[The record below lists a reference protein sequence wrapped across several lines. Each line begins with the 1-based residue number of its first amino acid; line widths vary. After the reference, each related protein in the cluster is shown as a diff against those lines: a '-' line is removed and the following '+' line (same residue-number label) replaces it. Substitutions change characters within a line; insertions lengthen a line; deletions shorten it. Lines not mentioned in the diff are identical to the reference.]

1 MTIGFRI
8 VARRREIVIEKS
20 NSAHRKFRLAVT
32 DAARNNSWI
41 WFAPGLRLSGF
52 AMATAEKLPSSGA
65 ALTLAERSE
74 RVDRIVTEAAA
85 SLLAQNGVAVLA
97 VGGYGRRHL
106 FPHSDV
112 DVLILFESERLL
124 AANKESVAQ
133 FLQTLWDSALR
144 VSHSVRT
151 LAECLEVHEQ
161 NTELNVSLLDQRYL
175 AGDRAVYAA
184 LAGKLPRFI
193 HGNREAL
200 IRNLARLARQRHA
213 KYANTIHHL
222 EPNVKESPGG
232 LRDYQL
238 VRWLG
243 QLRQQDP
250 ERPLEEAFLYLRQI
264 RCFLHGQAGRDA
276 NVLSFDSQDAIAEQ
290 WYDGDAALAMRE
302 YYRHAR
308 TVYRAA
314 LQALEAAEAQLS
326 SLFSQFR
333 DWRGRLENA
342 DFSVHHERAHFRA
355 PLQLETDPNL
365 ALRLFEFTARHGILP
380 SVEAE
385 RQIESRLPNLR
396 RQFAE
401 SQPLWAD
408 VSRILSLPHAPIAV
422 RAMHESGVL
431 MAVFPELDGIDCLVI
446 RDFYH
451 RYTVDEH
458 TLVAMKF
465 LSNASGNYE
474 QLRAETDQSGA
485 LMFALLFHDS
495 GKSATA
501 GGHVETSVSLADVA
515 MARLQA
521 PRRERDFVRFLIGRH
536 LELSAAM
543 QARDLSDPQ
552 TVRELA
558 ARVETVERLK
568 ALTLLTYADI
578 GAVNPE
584 AMNSWRAAQL
594 WQLYLGTYNELTRG
608 LESSRIETVEAP
620 PARAEFL
627 KGFPTRYLSTHT
639 DAEIDH
645 HLELDAIRRQR
656 GVAVELR
663 KLESAWQLTLLAA
676 DRPGLFASAAGTL
689 AGFGMNILRAEAFS
703 NRRGLVLDTFL
714 FADPNRTL
722 DLNPSEVDQLRSVA
736 ERVTTGKKD
745 VRELLKNRP
754 KPKPP
759 SRKARIPATISIN
772 PDASATATLIEIVA
786 EDRPGLLYDL
796 ASAISGNGANI
807 EVVLV
812 DTEAHKAIDVFYVT
826 AGGKKLEAAMRE
838 KLVEEMR
845 ARIG

>member
-1 MTIGFRI
+1 MT
-8 VARRREIVIEKS
+8 
-20 NSAHRKFRLAVT
+20 
-32 DAARNNSWI
+32 
-41 WFAPGLRLSGF
+41 
-52 AMATAEKLPSSGA
+52 TAEKLPSSSRDHGA

-74 RVDRIVTEAAA
+74 RVDRIVTDAAVA
-85 SLLAQNGVAVLA
+85 LLFQKALPPTGIAVLA

-106 FPHSDV
+106 FPYSDV

-124 AANKESVAQ
+124 EASKDAVSA
-133 FLQTLWDSALR
+133 FLQQLWDSALR

-175 AGDRAVYAA
+175 AGDRALYAA

-193 HGNREAL
+193 RANREAL
-200 IRNLARLARQRHA
+200 VRNLARLARQRHA

-232 LRDYQL
+232 LRDYQI

-243 QLRQQDP
+243 QLSQEEP
-250 ERPLEEAFLYLRQI
+250 ERPLEDAFLYFAQV
-264 RCFLHGQAGRDA
+264 RCFLHAQAGRDA
-276 NVLSFDSQDAIAEQ
+276 NTLTFEAQDAIAEQ
-290 WYDGDAALAMRE
+290 WYQGDAAAAMRE
-302 YYRHAR
+302 YYRFAR

-314 LQALEAAEAQLS
+314 VQALDAAEAQFS

-333 DWRGRLENA
+333 DWRGRLENS
-342 DFSVHHERAHFRA
+342 DFSVHRERAHFRA
-355 PLQLETDPNL
+355 PLQLESDPPL
-365 ALRLFEFTARHGILP
+365 VLRLFEFTARHGIRA
-380 SVEAE
+380 SAEAE
-385 RQIESRLPNLR
+385 RQIEVRLPNLR
-396 RQFAE
+396 RYFAE
-401 SQPLWAD
+401 AQPVWPE
-408 VSRILSLPHAPIAV
+408 VIRILSLPHTPLAL

-458 TLVAMKF
+458 TLVAIQF
-465 LSNASGNYE
+465 LCNASGNYQQVRGEIE
-474 QLRAETDQSGA
+474 QLGV
-485 LMFALLFHDS
+485 LMFALLFHDA
-495 GKSATA
+495 GKSATV
-501 GGHVETSVSLADVA
+501 GGHVPRSVELADSA
-515 MARLQA
+515 MARIQA
-521 PRRERDFVRFLIGRH
+521 PRRERDLVRFLIGAH

-543 QARDLSDPQ
+543 QARDLFDPQ
-552 TVRELA
+552 TIRELA

-584 AMNSWRAAQL
+584 AMNSWRAGQL
-594 WQLYLGTYNELTRG
+594 WTLYLMTYNELTRE
-608 LESSRIETVEAP
+608 LETGRIETVAAP
-620 PARAEFL
+620 PERAEFL
-627 KGFPTRYLSTHT
+627 EGFPVRYLRTHS

-645 HLELDAIRRQR
+645 HLALEAVQQLR
-656 GVAVELR
+656 GVAAEIR
-663 KLESAWQLTLLAA
+663 KLESAWQLTLVAG
-676 DRPGLFASAAGTL
+676 DRPGLFAAVAGTL
-689 AGFGMNILRAEAFS
+689 AGFGMNILRAEAFA

-722 DLNPSEVDQLRSVA
+722 DLNPSEVDRLRAVT
-736 ERVTTGKKD
+736 ERVVMGKKD

-754 KPKPP
+754 KPQPP
-759 SRKARIPATISIN
+759 SRKSRIPATVSIN
-772 PDASATATLIEIVA
+772 PDATDAATLIEIVA

-796 ASAISGNGANI
+796 ASAISSNGANI

-826 AGGKKLEAAMRE
+826 AGGKKLGPELRE
-838 KLVEEMR
+838 KLAADMR
-845 ARIG
+845 AKIS